1 MVIISQTAKLRNVP
15 RVQESPVS
23 NSEEDGPPPR
33 FGRFV
38 PIVAAFSITPVCLR
52 LFGTS
57 LWKDRVKLRAE

>member
-1 MVIISQTAKLRNVP
+1 M
-15 RVQESPVS
+15 S